1 MLFNDVIDC
10 FCQKSRSESLF
21 LVCFIELINCL
32 VVSGQVMQEPETEG
46 GVQLLSG
53 PHQRLKLYA
62 IKWPTS
68 DFELDPVFGKVKFEP
83 ISKSSLGSNSMFP
96 NKY

>member
-1 MLFNDVIDC
+1 MLFVDVIDC
-10 FCQKSRSESLF
+10 FCQKSRRESLF
-21 LVCFIELINCL
+21 LVCFNCL

-46 GVQLLSG
+46 RVQLLSG
-53 PHQRLKLYA
+53 RHQRLKLYA

-68 DFELDPVFGKVKFEP
+68 DFDPIFGKVRFEL
-83 ISKSSLGSNSMFP
+83 ICESNFGSNLKFP